1 MAEVIYVTIGGI
13 IYSLMGSWFV
23 KNAILRFKES
33 EYALFGFNMFVVFWQ
48 MLYMAK
54 LVFDLQEELDDE

>member
-13 IYSLMGSWFV
+13 IYSLLGSWFV
-23 KNAILRFKES
+23 KNAILRFKEG
-33 EYALFGFNMFVVFWQ
+33 EYGLFGFNMFVVFWQ

-54 LVFDLQEELDDE
+54 LVFDL